1 MAPNTTTFVRDYTS
15 LGKAREATAS
25 EADSTKLFDVLFD
38 SEIFKKCQDA
48 LNAIPKVVV
57 SDYKAAYDDLLSRLD
72 QLVMRQCGKIRGVVD
87 YDNGDAWIEVILPF
101 LEATDNESRTL
112 LTDVIQKSITM
123 NIKTAD
129 DEGVR
134 LYALLPYFED
144 LCDDDMKARLLDQE
158 LLKHPDVVA
167 ALEKQM
173 DREHTKCS
181 YLLQQESFWTKFGVF
196 AEMLTDENTTNFI
209 RDLEQEAR
217 EDPQKFLA
225 MLKQMGLSL
234 DDT

>member
-144 LCDDDMKARLLDQE
+144 LCDDDMKERLLAQE

-167 ALEKQM
+167 ALEKKM
-173 DREHTKCS
+173 DREHVQCS
-181 YLLQQESFWTKFGVF
+181 
-196 AEMLTDENTTNFI
+196 
-209 RDLEQEAR
+209 
-217 EDPQKFLA
+217 
-225 MLKQMGLSL
+225 
-234 DDT
+234 